1 MGYMPKSWRRDF
13 TGPLRGLVEK
23 TVRWLVSY
31 VEDRVI
37 QVSAD
42 ISRGSGI
49 PAELIEVHIF
59 ELLSKEFLRAR
70 SRAAVRANRADC
82 SLNVIAVVAEG
93 DEATGSSVRYWPGW
107 RQASADGGTPLEP

>member
-13 TGPLRGLVEK
+13 TGPLRGLVE
-23 TVRWLVSY
+23 TSVRWLASY
-31 VEDRVI
+31 AEDRII
-37 QVSAD
+37 QASAD

-49 PAELIEVHIF
+49 PAELIEVYALN
-59 ELLSKEFLRAR
+59 LLSKRLLEAR
-70 SRAAVRANRADC
+70 GRAAARANHAGC

-107 RQASADGGTPLEP
+107 RQASADGGTPLKP